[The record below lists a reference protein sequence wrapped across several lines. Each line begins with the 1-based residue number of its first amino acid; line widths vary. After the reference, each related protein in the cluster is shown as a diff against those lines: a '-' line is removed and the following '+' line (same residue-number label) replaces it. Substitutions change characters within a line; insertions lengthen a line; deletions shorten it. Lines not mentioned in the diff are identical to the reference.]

1 MGGGL
6 GFAWKNGNSVPLN
19 KTEIKF
25 LETLSYLAL

>member
-6 GFAWKNGNSVPLN
+6 GFAWKNGNSITLN

-25 LETLSYLAL
+25 LEALSYLDL